1 MALRTT
7 QVRPIFLHIEL
18 SIPTGVKN
26 LGIVLGPVRKKK
38 NHQQKESKQHLDP
51 APWLSA
57 PIDIQSKLYCL
68 FPDSSLHSQSKSEYM
83 FRPVWW

>member
-7 QVRPIFLHIEL
+7 QVRLILIHIEVQFRQ
-18 SIPTGVKN
+18 GVKN
-26 LGIVLGPVRKKK
+26 LGTVLGAVRKTKK
-38 NHQQKESKQHLDP
+38 PSTKGIKTASDP
-51 APWLSA
+51 GPWLSA
-57 PIDIQSKLYCL
+57 PIYIQSKLYCL